1 MSFTAPD
8 NSLITAGAVSPLP
21 SFKNAFL
28 VATLTILEAS
38 TGPSS

>member
-8 NSLITAGAVSPLP
+8 NYRITAGAVNPLP
-21 SFKNAFL
+21 SFMNAFR
-28 VATLTILEAS
+28 VATFTILDAS